1 MKNPLQS
8 RRKAAQTVRAL
19 PASNPYGPGEPANGA
34 AEESAD
40 ELKSRIEAAL
50 QSRTNGDA
58 RRIRVEVAGDTVILT
73 GKVRSWA
80 VREAARA
87 AAWAALG
94 VGSVADRLIIS
105 Y

>member
-1 MKNPLQS
+1 MRVSTERLAGAS
-8 RRKAAQTVRAL
+8 GWRTVLRGDSTRAD
-19 PASNPYGPGEPANGA
+19 S
-34 AEESAD
+34 EESAE

-50 QSRTNGDA
+50 QRRTNGDA
-58 RRIRVEVAGDTVILT
+58 QRIRVEIAGDTVILT